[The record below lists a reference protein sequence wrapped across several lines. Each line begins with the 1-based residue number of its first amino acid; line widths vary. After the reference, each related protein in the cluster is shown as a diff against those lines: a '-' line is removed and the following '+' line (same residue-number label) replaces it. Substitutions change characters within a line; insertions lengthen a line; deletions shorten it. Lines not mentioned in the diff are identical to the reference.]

1 MHTARTWIEINH
13 AHLDHN
19 IHQYKKVIG
28 KRKLLVVIKANAYGH
43 GITQL
48 ASLCQNNQKVH
59 ALGVATSAEAL
70 LIRSVGITKL
80 IFILSL
86 LEQDITPLLNKN
98 IHLPIYDLEGA
109 LALQAVG
116 AQYNCIIPVHI
127 KIDTGLSRLG
137 ILPEDAL
144 TTIQTIQKMP
154 PLSLQGVYSHFA
166 ESHQVSSFTHEQA
179 NLFQKTVVPLAQK
192 GIPFPFV
199 HCANSAATTTLDL
212 PFCNLFRVGIGA
224 FGLWPSAE
232 TQKITR
238 KKYPWFALKPIL
250 SWKTRIRAIKT
261 VSAGNTIGYDRA
273 YRARKEIRI
282 AILPIGYADGYD
294 FRLFNKSS
302 VIVREKAAP
311 IIGRISMNMCTIDV
325 SHLPDVQINDEV
337 LLMGPQ
343 KLIHPAYLGQL
354 AGNPNVR
361 EMTTKINPT
370 ITRLI
375 LPRPNRE
382 RAINPPLSL
391 NTELSYS
398 S

>member
-28 KRKLLVVIKANAYGH
+28 KRKLLVVVKANAYGH
-43 GITQL
+43 GITQI
-48 ASLCQNNQKVH
+48 ATLCEHNPEIY
-59 ALGVATSAEAL
+59 ALGVATSTEAL
-70 LIRSVGITKL
+70 LLPKIGITKPIL
-80 IFILSL
+80 ILSL
-86 LEQDITPLLNKN
+86 LEPEVAPLLNKN
-98 IHLPIYDLEGA
+98 IHLPVYDLEGA
-109 LALQAVG
+109 RFLQAIG
-116 AQYNCIIPVHI
+116 TQQNSIIPVHI

-137 ILPEDAL
+137 ILPENAL
-144 TTIQTIQKMP
+144 ATIHTIQKMP
-154 PLSLQGVYSHFA
+154 HLSLQGVYSHFA
-166 ESHQVSSFTHEQA
+166 ESHTSSSFTHEQA
-179 NLFQKTVVPLAQK
+179 TLFQQTVAHLAQK
-192 GIPFPFV
+192 GISFPFV
-199 HCANSAATTTLDL
+199 HCANSAATTTLEL
-212 PFCNLFRVGIGA
+212 PFCTLFRVGIGT

-232 TQKITR
+232 TQEITH

-273 YRARKEIRI
+273 YRARKEMRI

-302 VIVREKAAP
+302 VIIRGKPAP
-311 IIGRISMNMCTIDV
+311 IIGRISMNMCTIDI
-325 SHLPDVQINDEV
+325 SHMPDVQINDEV
-337 LLMGPQ
+337 LLMGSQ
-343 KLIHPAYLGQL
+343 KLIHPAHLGQL

-370 ITRLI
+370 IERLI
-375 LPRPNRE
+375 IPSVGQE

-391 NTELSYS
+391 NAESSYS
-398 S
+398 